1 MLDVALDKPSYK
13 AGETARLRI
22 ASRQGGRAL
31 VAVLGGG
38 LLAAHEVEI
47 PKGGGDVPITV
58 GSDWGPGA
66 YATALLYRPLD
77 EAARRMPG
85 RAIGVAR
92 LALDQ
97 SAATLKLTLEAGRE
111 RSRGPSSQSP

>member
-66 YATALLYRPLD
+66 YATALSTGRWTRP
-77 EAARRMPG
+77 AACPAAPSASPGSRSTSRR
-85 RAIGVAR
+85 RR
-92 LALDQ
+92 
-97 SAATLKLTLEAGRE
+97 
-111 RSRGPSSQSP
+111 